1 MNHHHPPLCASV
13 PCPMAWT
20 PRGVESLRGCFG
32 GTHVSLSAKSG
43 SSSFEILPANLLM
56 RHGECSPAEEDYLP
70 LHCPAVCGAGLRFQ
84 AALCLPLTKELPP
97 DPAAKACRANFM
109 NLKMWIHDH
118 DASCRYTPARGCGRR
133 LQNGFYPE
141 VSACRK
147 VPGAEGAVAGH
158 PGGDTRRSPESPGD
172 PPAISQA
179 PGEGAEPP
187 PCQEDGQRQE
197 PGEAAGGPG
206 RARGSSSS
214 RRRRRRGLPW
224 SFAVRRSPAAAPA
237 PGQAGSGSG
246 RALFGQPLAALCGE
260 EGTLP
265 RPIQELLAVLQREGP
280 STEEIFRLAVTGT
293 KLRELREALDC
304 GTDVE
309 LGSQPALLLAV
320 ILKDFLRSIPAKLLV
335 TNLYDEWMAAME
347 RPSKEE
353 KMEELK
359 V

>member
-1 MNHHHPPLCASV
+1 MGRS
-13 PCPMAWT
+13 
-20 PRGVESLRGCFG
+20 R
-32 GTHVSLSAKSG
+32 
-43 SSSFEILPANLLM
+43 
-56 RHGECSPAEEDYLP
+56 
-70 LHCPAVCGAGLRFQ
+70 
-84 AALCLPLTKELPP
+84 ALKELWLGTLVGTPGGAP
-97 DPAAKACRANFM
+97 RARVTRLPS
-109 NLKMWIHDH
+109 LKLLEKELSRRH
-118 DASCRYTPARGCGRR
+118 ARRT
-133 LQNGFYPE
+133 
-141 VSACRK
+141 VSARSLERLLE
-147 VPGAEGAVAGH
+147 GQAEDDPKQGPATASSGN
-158 PGGDTRRSPESPGD
+158 GEGLCRSP
-172 PPAISQA
+172 
-179 PGEGAEPP
+179 
-187 PCQEDGQRQE
+187 
-197 PGEAAGGPG
+197 
-206 RARGSSSS
+206 ARGSSSS

-359 V
+359 GGREVACIQPPPPEAAAVPPAAHWPQHRHQQDELQQPGHLRWAKLSEPSQGGSFCL